1 MAVLFMQ
8 SQPATLR
15 AWRTPLSLRIPF
27 FYHLAS
33 PLPVEASYIQRS
45 KSCWFSVGSHQIP
58 QNHEFH
64 PNRYRRNRFIWH
76 RNRRS
81 TIKTTRFLSFFV
93 QYSICGFAAL
103 FFFSIFHRV
112 LKPEEDFPP
121 SQVLCLVRSVPTS
134 TEPSRRLTPSLCSR
148 SRPSWESRLQS

>member
-76 RNRRS
+76 RNRRN
-81 TIKTTRFLSFFV
+81 TIKTTRFFV

-121 SQVLCLVRSVPTS
+121 SQVLCGQCLLQEIQAA
-134 TEPSRRLTPSLCSR
+134 EPTPSFCSR
-148 SRPSWESRLQS
+148 SSRPSWESRLQS

>member
-8 SQPATLR
+8 SQRATLR

-64 PNRYRRNRFIWH
+64 PNRYRRNRFIWYW
-76 RNRRS
+76 NRRS
-81 TIKTTRFLSFFV
+81 TIKTTRFLFFFV

-103 FFFSIFHRV
+103 FFFSIFHRI

-121 SQVLCLVRSVPTS
+121 SQVLFGQCPLQEIQAA
-134 TEPSRRLTPSLCSR
+134 EPTPSFCSR